1 MAEPILAKTLL
12 APVKNDPWF
21 GLSYN
26 MNLYRGCQHGCIYCD
41 SRSSCY
47 QLGELTHIRFKKNA
61 IELLTAELPRKRKK
75 GTIGTGSMNDPYMP
89 VEKELRLTRSAMEI
103 IERHKFPV
111 HIITKSTLVE
121 RDMDV
126 LQSIGAV
133 YSAVSV
139 TITAANDG
147 LSKTIEPGAPVTSD
161 RFNTIEKLSKAG
173 IYCGVT
179 MMPVLPFINDTTEN
193 LELMMLRAKEA
204 GAQYVMSFFGMT
216 LRDGCREY
224 YYEKLDDHFP
234 GLKAKYGATYANRYE
249 CYSPIAR
256 RLFESYFE
264 LADKYGLK
272 TKMDFYVPPAEGQL
286 KLF

>member
-111 HIITKSTLVE
+111 HIITKST
-121 RDMDV
+121 
-126 LQSIGAV
+126 SG
-133 YSAVSV
+133 
-139 TITAANDG
+139 
-147 LSKTIEPGAPVTSD
+147 
-161 RFNTIEKLSKAG
+161 
-173 IYCGVT
+173 
-179 MMPVLPFINDTTEN
+179 
-193 LELMMLRAKEA
+193 
-204 GAQYVMSFFGMT
+204 
-216 LRDGCREY
+216 
-224 YYEKLDDHFP
+224 
-234 GLKAKYGATYANRYE
+234 
-249 CYSPIAR
+249 
-256 RLFESYFE
+256 
-264 LADKYGLK
+264 
-272 TKMDFYVPPAEGQL
+272 
-286 KLF
+286 